1 MNQKLD
7 GIMEAPLEA
16 LRVTQAT
23 GHSLESSRHYGETFS
38 KKLGELEYFHGAE
51 PGIED
56 AALYGTILAF
66 KVMMVSVVVWSPAT
80 NSVCS
85 TPTI

>member
-1 MNQKLD
+1 MKA
-7 GIMEAPLEA
+7 MC
-16 LRVTQAT
+16 VTQAT
-23 GHSLESSRHYGETFS
+23 GHSLESSQHYGETFS

-66 KVMMVSVVVWSPAT
+66 KVSMVSVVVWSPAT
-80 NSVCS
+80 NSICS
-85 TPTI
+85 ASTI